1 MSENDMYAQ
10 DVCESRNDK
19 EPIFSWAYA
28 LLGIFGYFF
37 HRNQTDTSRPFWKC
51 AGIDISVWMIVIGIV
66 SKIIDRLFVGD
77 NIFFVI
83 MLMFAHMA
91 VLGLIGA
98 WRFNKYKR
106 TPFSADVWKKRER
119 KGLITGIIV
128 WVIYMPLLFVQ
139 NLSFES
145 SEQFSQEENFYY
157 AENGIACDKFFDV
170 SDGMSIETDEQID
183 NALLRIHIYC
193 PNDVVVQ
200 DTINDA
206 TLKEL
211 FPQLNAYNFDEKNH
225 LFTHMRRKVGILLI
239 GV

>member
-1 MSENDMYAQ
+1 M
-10 DVCESRNDK
+10 
-19 EPIFSWAYA
+19 
-28 LLGIFGYFF
+28 
-37 HRNQTDTSRPFWKC
+37 
-51 AGIDISVWMIVIGIV
+51 
-66 SKIIDRLFVGD
+66 
-77 NIFFVI
+77 
-83 MLMFAHMA
+83 
-91 VLGLIGA
+91 
-98 WRFNKYKR
+98 
-106 TPFSADVWKKRER
+106 
-119 KGLITGIIV
+119 
-128 WVIYMPLLFVQ
+128 
-139 NLSFES
+139 SFES